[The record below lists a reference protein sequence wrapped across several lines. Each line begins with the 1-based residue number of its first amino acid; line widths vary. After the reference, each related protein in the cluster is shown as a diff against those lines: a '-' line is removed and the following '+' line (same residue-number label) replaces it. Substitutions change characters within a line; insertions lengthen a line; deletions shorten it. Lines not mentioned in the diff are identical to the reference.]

1 MERLI
6 EIKLTELNP
15 TLRALSDAGGTVD
28 DASWIRQGDNATQ
41 VIEFIHEQRQ
51 LANQNPFELTV
62 EQQIAALRQQNEL
75 GNWDIPEEVFDSLA
89 ESAPEWPEG
98 RDAYRSFRIRFGE
111 GRDGMIQT
119 FEAHAAAI
127 KRVHAKFWR
136 WDLLLSGAHEY
147 QDEEVE
153 RLRLLAGNDTHH
165 AVVEWIIVDL
175 SAHRERES
183 ITAVRD
189 NSSLADEGLVMA
201 WLFPE
206 RVQAIDYDKWSAWF
220 CAGYESNI
228 PGRSASWTHVPIV
241 RRSLHDGEV
250 VLRAYGQGDGGS
262 DCSVPAS
269 REPSTRSA

>member
-28 DASWIRQGDNATQ
+28 DASWIRQDTNAVL
-41 VIEFIHEQRQ
+41 VIKFIHEKRQ
-51 LANQNPFELTV
+51 LANINPFELTV
-62 EQQIAALRQQNEL
+62 EQQLAALRQQNKL
-75 GNWDIPEEVFDSLA
+75 GSWGIDEEVFEHL
-89 ESAPEWPEG
+89 EQTAPEWPEG

-111 GRDGMIQT
+111 GRDGVIQT

-127 KRVHAKFWR
+127 KRVHVKFWR
-136 WDLLLSGAHEY
+136 WELLLSGAHEY

-165 AVVEWIIVDL
+165 AVVEWIIIDDL
-175 SAHRERES
+175 SANRQRQS
-183 ITAVRD
+183 ITAVRN

-228 PGRSASWTHVPIV
+228 PGLSASWTLVPIV
-241 RRSLHDGEV
+241 YRYLLVGKVRLHASV
-250 VLRAYGQGDGGS
+250 QGVGIS

-269 REPSTRSA
+269 RE